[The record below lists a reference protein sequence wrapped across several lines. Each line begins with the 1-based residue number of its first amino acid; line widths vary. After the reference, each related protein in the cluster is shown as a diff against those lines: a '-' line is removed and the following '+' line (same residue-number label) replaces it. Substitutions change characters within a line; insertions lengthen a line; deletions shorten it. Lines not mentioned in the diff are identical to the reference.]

1 MGVGLADHVR
11 HNTCGRRNLWGG
23 ETRRHDCQRPG
34 EHRLPKLWPHPGLC
48 RAGVSRHR
56 ERTVQRTTLR
66 VRRDGR
72 PSLSQESGER
82 RDMSL
87 NPNRKIRP
95 RQRGTTLLEVLV
107 TMLVLAFGMLGLA
120 GLQAKMH
127 LAEMESYQR
136 AQAIVL
142 LSDMVERINANRAN
156 AAAYVTGTATPLG
169 TGDTQAASCT
179 GTAIGV
185 ARDRCEWNNALK
197 GAAETT
203 GGASIGAMIGA
214 RGCVEQLQA
223 PNLAPGVCTPGRY
236 RVTVVW
242 QGLNATATPSLACA
256 SAVS

>member
-1 MGVGLADHVR
+1 M
-11 HNTCGRRNLWGG
+11 
-23 ETRRHDCQRPG
+23 
-34 EHRLPKLWPHPGLC
+34 
-48 RAGVSRHR
+48 
-56 ERTVQRTTLR
+56 
-66 VRRDGR
+66 
-72 PSLSQESGER
+72 SLSA
-82 RDMSL
+82 
-87 NPNRKIRP
+87 NRMIHAH
-95 RQRGTTLLEVLV
+95 QRGTTLLEVLV

-156 AAAYVTGTATPLG
+156 AAAYVTGTAAPLG

-179 GTAIGV
+179 TAAIGV
-185 ARDRCEWNNALK
+185 ARDQCEWSNALK

-203 GGASIGAMIGA
+203 GGTSIGAMIGA

-223 PNLAPGVCTPGRY
+223 PNLAPGICWPGVY

-256 SAVS
+256 SGSSYGGTTALRRAIGANVTIGLTTCS